1 MERASRRRKRQ
12 RNHRR
17 TASVIAALFLV
28 FQLTVMPCPG
38 AVAAQDSDDLSMDSG
53 LSDLLEAEEP
63 EEESE
68 EEPEEE
74 PEEELE
80 EKSEEGPEGEQE
92 EQPKEETEEGPDP
105 KPEQKEE
112 ADEQNPKEENETA
125 SAEEEQEEESEDISE
140 QERIP
145 ENAGEPGSDDPDEL
159 EEGDGDEAGEEEDD
173 SEPADENAVFEL
185 TEETDDYTAVLCF
198 DAGIPFPEG
207 STFTVSL
214 LTEEEE
220 AYPQYCRLLSAA
232 AEAEEVL
239 LGFYAFA
246 WEIPEDVCSEEEL
259 FLTLTLKD
267 EEYTEREYRAY
278 AYEEDRFTPSENTE
292 AEEDTFYIT
301 SAGQGLYALTA
312 AECEQEELPPEEA
325 GTDSLLMTDCLNSEE
340 PEEAE
345 DSNVTAEEK
354 EAVIPAEEDTKEQV
368 MEPPLKRMLIKNP
381 AAAAGESEEEDLPL
395 RAMSADT
402 AVIRRDICRMHLS
415 AVGLT
420 DSEVDH
426 VNIVIKDQNGDVR
439 DTLTL
444 SAENGWTADWE
455 TLDRGDASFTAEET
469 GIFDSSGNDLS
480 EEWNCSVQTSQQQHQ
495 CDPYSGWVPADGL
508 EVGTYTIPYKI
519 GGNESF
525 LAAANPK
532 QDSIKLGN
540 YRGWMLTSESAV
552 SDSSIWNVV
561 RTDNHGSWVTNK
573 ALGDNAYLSA
583 KYQKNNIFAVFSYN
597 TEYFRVQYVNGFLK
611 AVTTYSDAFLQ
622 ANDGDIKCAETQDE
636 ATQITLYRSVTYQDT
651 VYKSTVCFIHS
662 QKPPPVQ
669 YTTVTVRLTVGGNMR
684 EWDRAFPFT
693 AAMDDGYPVSFTL
706 MHAGEFELEDI
717 PIGAKLT
724 VAMLAPDYEVTSVF
738 GVETEGESSLT
749 LSFVPEEG
757 GTIVFQAIREWEL
770 RTGISPGRRNVHSL
784 VLTVILSGL
793 ALYPFISVQ
802 IQHRRIPT
810 NTRRKNRS

>member
-1 MERASRRRKRQ
+1 MERAMMRRKRQ

-17 TASVIAALFLV
+17 IVSVIAALFLV

-38 AVAAQDSDDLSMDSG
+38 AVAAQDSDISSTDSEINDLPEK
-53 LSDLLEAEEP
+53 EA
-63 EEESE
+63 E

-74 PEEELE
+74 PEEE
-80 EKSEEGPEGEQE
+80 
-92 EQPKEETEEGPDP
+92 KEEPDP
-105 KPEQKEE
+105 EPEL
-112 ADEQNPKEENETA
+112 
-125 SAEEEQEEESEDISE
+125 AEEDDGQIPEEEMETYPEEDEPEEETNDEEESEDITE
-140 QERIP
+140 QKEVSGNTD
-145 ENAGEPGSDDPDEL
+145 EAASDDSDDL
-159 EEGDGDEAGEEEDD
+159 EEEDR
-173 SEPADENAVFEL
+173 EEAGDEEDDNEAVDESGVFEL
-185 TEETDDYTAVLCF
+185 TEETDAYTAVLCF
-198 DAGIPFPEG
+198 DSGIPFPEG
-207 STFTVSL
+207 SAFTVSL

-220 AYPQYCRLLSAA
+220 AYPEYCRLLSEA
-232 AEAEEVL
+232 AEAEEAL
-239 LGFYAFA
+239 LGFYVFA
-246 WEIPEDVCSEEEL
+246 WEIPEDVCSGEEL
-259 FLTLTLKD
+259 FLTLMLKG

-278 AYEEDRFTPSENTE
+278 VYEEDRFTPSENTE
-292 AEEDTFYIT
+292 IEEDTFCFT
-301 SAGQGLYALTA
+301 SVGQGLYALTA

-345 DSNVTAEEK
+345 DSNVTVEEK

-395 RAMSADT
+395 RAMSTDT

-415 AVGLT
+415 AEGLT

-439 DTLTL
+439 DSLTL
-444 SAENGWTADWE
+444 SAENGWTAVWE
-455 TLDRGDASFTAEET
+455 ALDSGDASFTAEEA
-469 GIFDSSGNDLS
+469 GIFDSSGNDLTG
-480 EEWNCSVQTSQQQHQ
+480 EWDCSVQTLEEQTSVKTH
-495 CDPYSGWVPADGL
+495 DGWVHADGL
-508 EVGTYTIPYKI
+508 EPGTYTIAYKI

-573 ALGDNAYLSA
+573 AIGDNAYLSA

-636 ATQITLYRSVTYQDT
+636 ATQITLYRSVTYQDM
-651 VYKSTVCFIHS
+651 VHESSVCFSHI
-662 QKPPPVQ
+662 QKPTPVQ
-669 YTTVTVRLTVGGNMR
+669 YTTVTVKLTVSGNMR

-693 AAMDDGYPVSFTL
+693 AAVDDGDPVSFTL

-717 PIGAKLT
+717 PIGAKLRVT
-724 VAMLAPDYEVTSVF
+724 MFAQDYEVTSAF
-738 GVETEGESSLT
+738 GDDTEGESCLT
-749 LSFVPEEG
+749 LPSVPEEG
-757 GTIVFQAIREWEL
+757 GTVVFRADRSAQL
-770 RTGISPGRRNVHSL
+770 STGVSSDSGSSHML
-784 VLTVILSGL
+784 VLMAVFLCFTLHFVWNRNILS
-793 ALYPFISVQ
+793 
-802 IQHRRIPT
+802 
-810 NTRRKNRS
+810 NNREENDL

>member
-1 MERASRRRKRQ
+1 MERAMMRRKRQ

-17 TASVIAALFLV
+17 IVSVIAALFLV
-28 FQLTVMPCPG
+28 FQLTVMHCPG
-38 AVAAQDSDDLSMDSG
+38 AYAAQDSDISSTDSEINDLPEK
-53 LSDLLEAEEP
+53 EA
-63 EEESE
+63 E

-74 PEEELE
+74 PEEE
-80 EKSEEGPEGEQE
+80 
-92 EQPKEETEEGPDP
+92 KEEPDP
-105 KPEQKEE
+105 EPELAEEDDGQIPEEEMETYPEEDEPEEE
-112 ADEQNPKEENETA
+112 AND
-125 SAEEEQEEESEDISE
+125 EEESEDITEQKEVSE
-140 QERIP
+140 NTDE
-145 ENAGEPGSDDPDEL
+145 AASDDSDDL
-159 EEGDGDEAGEEEDD
+159 EEEDGEEAVD
-173 SEPADENAVFEL
+173 EEDNSEADDESGVFEL
-185 TEETDDYTAVLCF
+185 TEETDAYTAVLCF
-198 DAGIPFPEG
+198 DSGIPFPEG
-207 STFTVSL
+207 SAFTVSL

-220 AYPQYCRLLSAA
+220 AYPEYCRLLSEA
-232 AEAEEVL
+232 AEAEEAL
-239 LGFYAFA
+239 LGFYVFA
-246 WEIPEDVCSEEEL
+246 WEIPEDVCSGEEL
-259 FLTLTLKD
+259 FLTLMLKG

-278 AYEEDRFTPSENTE
+278 VFEEDRFAPSENTE
-292 AEEDTFYIT
+292 AEENTFYFT
-301 SAGQGLYALTA
+301 SVGQGLYALTA
-312 AECEQEELPPEEA
+312 AECEQEQLPPEEA

-345 DSNVTAEEK
+345 DSNVTVEEK

-381 AAAAGESEEEDLPL
+381 AAAAGESEEEHLPL
-395 RAMSADT
+395 RAMSTDT

-415 AVGLT
+415 AEGLT

-439 DTLTL
+439 DSLTL

-455 TLDRGDASFTAEET
+455 ALDSGDASFTAEEA
-469 GIFDSSGNDLS
+469 GIFDSSGRDLS
-480 EEWNCSVQTSQQQHQ
+480 EEWNCSVQTLEEQTSVKTH
-495 CDPYSGWVPADGL
+495 DGWVHADGL
-508 EVGTYTIPYKI
+508 EPGTYTIAYKI

-573 ALGDNAYLSA
+573 AIGDNAYLSA

-636 ATQITLYRSVTYQDT
+636 ATQITLYRSVTYQDM
-651 VYKSTVCFIHS
+651 VHESSVCFSHI
-662 QKPPPVQ
+662 QKPTPVQ
-669 YTTVTVRLTVGGNMR
+669 YTTVTVKLTVSGNMR

-693 AAMDDGYPVSFTL
+693 AAVDDGDPVSFTL

-717 PIGAKLT
+717 PIGAKLRVT
-724 VAMLAPDYEVTSVF
+724 MFAQDYEVTSAF
-738 GVETEGESSLT
+738 GDDTEGESCLT
-749 LSFVPEEG
+749 LPSVPEEG
-757 GTIVFQAIREWEL
+757 GTVVFRANRSAQL
-770 RTGISPGRRNVHSL
+770 STGVSSDSGSSHML
-784 VLTVILSGL
+784 VLMAVFLCFTLHFVWNRNILS
-793 ALYPFISVQ
+793 
-802 IQHRRIPT
+802 
-810 NTRRKNRS
+810 NNREENDL

>member
-1 MERASRRRKRQ
+1 MSKELGTMERAMMRRKRQ

-17 TASVIAALFLV
+17 IVSVIAALFLV
-28 FQLTVMPCPG
+28 FQLPVMPCPG
-38 AVAAQDSDDLSMDSG
+38 AVAAQDSDISSTDSEIN
-53 LSDLLEAEEP
+53 DLLEKEAEV
-63 EEESE
+63 
-68 EEPEEE
+68 EPEEE
-74 PEEELE
+74 PEEQPEE
-80 EKSEEGPEGEQE
+80 EKEEPDPEPELAE
-92 EQPKEETEEGPDP
+92 EDDGQIPEEEMETYPEEDEPEEETND
-105 KPEQKEE
+105 
-112 ADEQNPKEENETA
+112 
-125 SAEEEQEEESEDISE
+125 EEESEDITEQKEVSE
-140 QERIP
+140 NTDE
-145 ENAGEPGSDDPDEL
+145 AASDDSDDL
-159 EEGDGDEAGEEEDD
+159 EEEDGDEAGDEEDD
-173 SEPADENAVFEL
+173 SEADDESGVFEL

-207 STFTVSL
+207 STFTISL
-214 LTEEEE
+214 LAEEEE
-220 AYPQYCRLLSAA
+220 AYPEYCRLLSEA

-239 LGFYAFA
+239 IGFYAFA

-292 AEEDTFYIT
+292 AEEDTFYFT

-312 AECEQEELPPEEA
+312 AECEQEEMPPEEA

-345 DSNVTAEEK
+345 DSDVTVEEK

-395 RAMSADT
+395 RAMSPDT
-402 AVIRRDICRMHLS
+402 AVIRRDICRIHLS
-415 AVGLT
+415 AEGLT

-426 VNIVIKDQNGDVR
+426 VNIAIKDQNEDVR
-439 DTLTL
+439 YSLTL

-455 TLDRGDASFTAEET
+455 ALDSGDASFTAEET
-469 GIFDSSGNDLS
+469 GIFDSNGNDLS
-480 EEWNCSVQTSQQQHQ
+480 EEWDCSVQTSEEQTSVKTH
-495 CDPYSGWVPADGL
+495 DGWMEVDGL
-508 EVGTYTIPYKI
+508 EPGTYTIAYKI

-561 RTDNHGSWVTNK
+561 RIDKHGAWVTNK

-622 ANDGDIKCAETQDE
+622 ANDGDIKCSETQDE
-636 ATQITLYRSVTYQDT
+636 ATQITLYRSVTYQDM
-651 VYKSTVCFIHS
+651 VHESSVCFSHI

-669 YTTVTVRLTVGGNMR
+669 NTTVTIRLTVGGNMR

-693 AAMDDGYPVSFTL
+693 AAVDDGDPVSFTL
-706 MHAGEFELEDI
+706 MHAEEFELADI

-724 VAMLAPDYEVTSVF
+724 VTVLAPDYEVTSAF
-738 GVETEGESSLT
+738 GDDTEGENSLT
-749 LSFVPEEG
+749 LSSVSEGG
-757 GTIVFQAIREWEL
+757 GTIVFQAIRDWEL
-770 RTGISPGRRNVHSL
+770 HTGISPGRRNVPSL
-784 VLTVILSGL
+784 MLTGILSGL
-793 ALYPFISVQ
+793 ALYPFISMQ
-802 IQHRRIPT
+802 LQYRRIPT
-810 NTRRKNRS
+810 ITRRKNRS